1 MKLENRIYDVL
12 KYVCQILLPAVGGL
26 YFALAQIWQLPYA
39 EQIVGTISAIT
50 ACLGILLGIS
60 TYNYNKEEWNA
71 DNQTGP

>member
-1 MKLENRIYDVL
+1 MKLSNKWYDAL
-12 KYVCQILLPAVGGL
+12 KYLCQIALPAIGGL

-60 TYNYNKEEWNA
+60 TYNYNKEA
-71 DNQTGP
+71 